1 MTRRDLSFPHGLTL
15 SPVGILLY
23 MWHKVGLKSR
33 LSRSVSNELDDIIPC
48 LSEYLKVKQDFREGK
63 TAEQAV
69 IHQAERLTVE
79 INEFITALNAHATE
93 TEREIF
99 AKIKEDNGALNF
111 LGAFVLQKNSKKIR
125 KKSEKSIDKPKNKEY
140 NIITARG

>member
-1 MTRRDLSFPHGLTL
+1 MIEKLNEELTVLLSDKNL
-15 SPVGILLY
+15 SWDKCQRISCLY
-23 MWHKVGLKSR
+23 TAIQAIKEYSNKNIPLEDKNATESN
-33 LSRSVSNELDDIIPC
+33 SRSVSKELNDIIPC

-99 AKIKEDNGALNF
+99 AKIK
-111 LGAFVLQKNSKKIR
+111 
-125 KKSEKSIDKPKNKEY
+125 
-140 NIITARG
+140 

>member
-1 MTRRDLSFPHGLTL
+1 MARPLL
-15 SPVGILLY
+15 SPRAY
-23 MWHKVGLKSR
+23 PFSR
-33 LSRSVSNELDDIIPC
+33 GDFVVTVMQTKYRINEAEAIDRSVSNELDDIIPC
-48 LSEYLKVKQDFREGK
+48 LSEYIKVKQDFREGK

-99 AKIKEDNGALNF
+99 SKIK
-111 LGAFVLQKNSKKIR
+111 
-125 KKSEKSIDKPKNKEY
+125 
-140 NIITARG
+140 

>member
-1 MTRRDLSFPHGLTL
+1 MIEKLNEELTALLSDKNL
-15 SPVGILLY
+15 SWDKCQRISYLY
-23 MWHKVGLKSR
+23 TAIQAIKEYGNKNIPLEDKNATESN
-33 LSRSVSNELDDIIPC
+33 SRSVSKELNDIIPC

-93 TEREIF
+93 TEREVF
-99 AKIKEDNGALNF
+99 AKIK
-111 LGAFVLQKNSKKIR
+111 
-125 KKSEKSIDKPKNKEY
+125 
-140 NIITARG
+140 

>member
-1 MTRRDLSFPHGLTL
+1 MIEKLNEELSALL
-15 SPVGILLY
+15 SDKNLSWDKCQRISYLY
-23 MWHKVGLKSR
+23 TAIQAIKEYGNKNTPLEDKNATYRH
-33 LSRSVSNELDDIIPC
+33 SRSVSNELDDIIPC

-63 TAEQAV
+63 TTEQAV

-99 AKIKEDNGALNF
+99 AKIK
-111 LGAFVLQKNSKKIR
+111 
-125 KKSEKSIDKPKNKEY
+125 
-140 NIITARG
+140 

>member
-1 MTRRDLSFPHGLTL
+1 
-15 SPVGILLY
+15 

-33 LSRSVSNELDDIIPC
+33 LSLSVSNELDDIIPC

-93 TEREIF
+93 TEREVF
-99 AKIKEDNGALNF
+99 AKIK
-111 LGAFVLQKNSKKIR
+111 
-125 KKSEKSIDKPKNKEY
+125 
-140 NIITARG
+140 

>member
-15 SPVGILLY
+15 SPVGILSY

-48 LSEYLKVKQDFREGK
+48 LSEYIKVKQDFREGK

-99 AKIKEDNGALNF
+99 AKIK
-111 LGAFVLQKNSKKIR
+111 
-125 KKSEKSIDKPKNKEY
+125 
-140 NIITARG
+140 